1 MSDTKSVKA
10 LKKQL
15 VAAIAMV
22 VVAAI
27 ALGSSTYAWF
37 VTNNTVKATTSQIS
51 AQSNAAFMK
60 IKFDSP
66 DLDTDDTATTSDLTA
81 DWANLTSKALYPAQ
95 WKNNFDTAG
104 KKSGDEGFTSV
115 VYQFETAYGTN
126 PTSTGYTMDA
136 STLKAVGNP
145 AAAVNAD
152 YAVANVFNISSKGT
166 DLLNLKV
173 AGAEIQSARPAD
185 PDDID
190 DHGNAKLDNALRVLV
205 VCGNNWVLCDKDGV
219 IEDSEGRTKA
229 ASSADLGKFG
239 TGVTVTHDAD
249 TLVTMYVYYDGND
262 AQIYS
267 NNLPNLETSSSR
279 ITVTF
284 TADPQNS

>member
-1 MSDTKSVKA
+1 MNSKA
-10 LKKQL
+10 IRKQL
-15 VAAIAMV
+15 LAAIAMV
-22 VVAAI
+22 LVAAV

-37 VTNNTVKATTSQIS
+37 VTNNTVKATTSTIS

-60 IKFDSP
+60 IKYN
-66 DLDTDDTATTSDLTA
+66 TTATTSDLTA
-81 DWANLTSKALYPAQ
+81 DVATLENKELYPAQ
-95 WKNNFDTAG
+95 WKNNFDATG
-104 KKSGDEGFTSV
+104 KKTGTEGVGDLI
-115 VYQFETAYGTN
+115 YQFETAYGTD
-126 PTSTGYTMDA
+126 PTATGYTMDA
-136 STLKAVGNP
+136 TTLKAVGNP
-145 AAAVNAD
+145 AAAVAAK

-173 AGAEIQSARPAD
+173 DSAKIRTTD
-185 PDDID
+185 PDGVD
-190 DHGNAKLDNALRVLV
+190 DRGNANLDNALRVLV
-205 VCGNNWVLCDKDGV
+205 VCGTNWVLCDKDGV
-219 IEDSEGRTKA
+219 IEDSEGRTRD

-267 NNLPNLETSSSR
+267 NNLLNLAAASSK

-284 TADPQNS
+284 TADAQNS

>member
-1 MSDTKSVKA
+1 MTETKSVKA

-15 VAAIAMV
+15 AAAIAMV

-60 IKFDSP
+60 IKYNA
-66 DLDTDDTATTSDLTA
+66 TAVTSDLTA
-81 DWANLTSKALYPAQ
+81 DVATLASKALYPAQ
-95 WKNNFDTAG
+95 WKNNFDASKTTT
-104 KKSGDEGFTSV
+104 GDKI
-115 VYQFETAYGTN
+115 YQFETAYGTN
-126 PTSTGYTMDA
+126 PTDTGYTMDA
-136 STLKAVGNP
+136 STLKAVGDP
-145 AAAVNAD
+145 ATAVGAD

-185 PDDID
+185 PDNID

-205 VCGNNWVLCDKDGV
+205 VCGANWVLCDKDGV
-219 IEDSEGRTKA
+219 LEDSEGRTRA

-239 TGVTVTHDAD
+239 TGVTVTHDDD

-262 AQIYS
+262 TEIYS
-267 NNLPNLETSSSR
+267 NNLPNLSDSSSR

-284 TADPQNS
+284 TAEPQNS

>member
-60 IKFDSP
+60 IKYNA
-66 DLDTDDTATTSDLTA
+66 TAVTSDLTA
-81 DWANLTSKALYPAQ
+81 DVATLASKALYPAQ

-136 STLKAVGNP
+136 STLKAVGDP
-145 AAAVNAD
+145 ATAVSAD

-173 AGAEIQSARPAD
+173 AGATILTSDTITGETSDA
-185 PDDID
+185 
-190 DHGNAKLDNALRVLV
+190 GNTHLDNALRVLV
-205 VCGNNWVLCDKDGV
+205 VCGTNWVLCNKSGV
-219 IEDSEGRTKA
+219 ILDSEGRTSGDDLGMFGA
-229 ASSADLGKFG
+229 TASSN
-239 TGVTVTHDAD
+239 TQTVTHDAD
-249 TLVTMYVYYDGND
+249 TQVTMYVYYDGND
-262 AQIYS
+262 TEIYS
-267 NNLPNLETSSSR
+267 NNLPNLEAASSR

-284 TADPQNS
+284 TAEPQNS

>member
-1 MSDTKSVKA
+1 MNVKH
-10 LKKQL
+10 LRKQL
-15 VAAIAMV
+15 MAAIAMV
-22 VVAAI
+22 LVAAV

-95 WKNNFDTAG
+95 WKNNFDA
-104 KKSGDEGFTSV
+104 SGATTGTK
-115 VYQFETAYGTN
+115 VYQFETAYGTK
-126 PTSTGYTMDA
+126 PDSTGYTMDA
-136 STLKAVGNP
+136 DTLKAVGDP
-145 AAAVNAD
+145 ATAVSAD

-173 AGAEIQSARPAD
+173 AGATILTSDTITGETSDA
-185 PDDID
+185 
-190 DHGNAKLDNALRVLV
+190 GNAKLDNALRVLV
-205 VCGNNWVLCDKDGV
+205 VCGTNWVLCDKSGV
-219 IEDSEGRTKA
+219 ILDSEGRTSGDDLGMFGA
-229 ASSADLGKFG
+229 TASSN
-239 TGVTVTHDAD
+239 TQTVTHDAD
-249 TLVTMYVYYDGND
+249 TKVTMYVYYDGND
-262 AQIYS
+262 TQIYS
-267 NNLPNLETSSSR
+267 NNLPNLEAASSR

-284 TADPQNS
+284 TAEPQNS

>member
-1 MSDTKSVKA
+1 MSVKT
-10 LKKQL
+10 LRKQL
-15 VAAIAMV
+15 FAAIAMV
-22 VVAAI
+22 LVAAI

-37 VTNNTVKATTSQIS
+37 VTNNEVKATTSQIS

-60 IKFDSP
+60 IKYNA
-66 DLDTDDTATTSDLTA
+66 TATTSDLTA
-81 DWANLTSKALYPAQ
+81 DVATLPSEKLYPAQ

-136 STLKAVGNP
+136 SSLKAVGNP
-145 AAAVNAD
+145 EAAVTAK

-173 AGAEIQSARPAD
+173 DSAKIRTTD
-185 PDDID
+185 PDGVD
-190 DHGNAKLDNALRVLV
+190 DTGNTHLDNALRVLV
-205 VCGNNWVLCDKDGV
+205 VNGTNWVLCDKDGV
-219 IEDSEGRTKA
+219 IEDSEGRTRA
-229 ASSADLGKFG
+229 DSSADLGKFG
-239 TGVTVTHDAD
+239 TGVTVTHDVD

-262 AQIYS
+262 SEIYS
-267 NNLPNLETSSSR
+267 NNLPNLGASSSK

-284 TADPQNS
+284 TAEPQNS

>member
-1 MSDTKSVKA
+1 MSTKS

-15 VAAIAMV
+15 MAAIAMV
-22 VVAAI
+22 LVAAV

-37 VTNNTVKATTSQIS
+37 VTNHEVKATTSQIS

-60 IKFDSP
+60 IKY
-66 DLDTDDTATTSDLTA
+66 DTTAVTSDLTA
-81 DWANLTSKALYPAQ
+81 DVATLTSEALYPAQ
-95 WKNNFDTAG
+95 WKNSFDDAG
-104 KKSGDEGFTSV
+104 KKSGQEGFDPSKV

-126 PTSTGYTMDA
+126 PTATGYVMDA
-136 STLKAVGNP
+136 STLKIVGNP
-145 AAAVNAD
+145 AAAVTAD
-152 YAVANVFNISSKGT
+152 YAVGNVFNISSKGT

-190 DHGNAKLDNALRVLV
+190 DHGNAELDNALRVLV
-205 VCGNNWVLCDKDGV
+205 VCGANWVLCDKDGV
-219 IEDSEGRTKA
+219 IEDSEGRTRA

-262 AQIYS
+262 AEIYS
-267 NNLPNLETSSSR
+267 NNLPNLVTSSSR

-284 TADPQNS
+284 TADPQNR

>member
-60 IKFDSP
+60 IKYNA
-66 DLDTDDTATTSDLTA
+66 TAVTSDLTA
-81 DWANLTSKALYPAQ
+81 DVATLASKALYPAQ

-145 AAAVNAD
+145 AAAVTAD

-262 AQIYS
+262 AEIYS
-267 NNLPNLETSSSR
+267 NNLPNLVTSSSR

-284 TADPQNS
+284 TADPQNR

>member
-1 MSDTKSVKA
+1 MSVKT
-10 LKKQL
+10 LRKQL
-15 VAAIAMV
+15 FAAIAMV
-22 VVAAI
+22 LVAAI

-37 VTNNTVKATTSQIS
+37 VTNNKVDATTSTIS

-60 IKFDSP
+60 IKYNA
-66 DLDTDDTATTSDLTA
+66 TATTSDLTA
-81 DWANLTSKALYPAQ
+81 DVATLPSEKLYPAQ

-104 KKSGDEGFTSV
+104 KKRGDEGFTSV

-136 STLKAVGNP
+136 SSLKAVGNP
-145 AAAVNAD
+145 EAAVTAK

-173 AGAEIQSARPAD
+173 DSAKIRTTD
-185 PDDID
+185 PDGVD
-190 DHGNAKLDNALRVLV
+190 DTGNTHLDNALRVLV
-205 VCGNNWVLCDKDGV
+205 VNGTNWVLCDKDGV
-219 IEDSEGRTKA
+219 IEDSEGRTRA
-229 ASSADLGKFG
+229 DSSADLGKFG

-262 AQIYS
+262 SEIYS
-267 NNLPNLETSSSR
+267 NNLPNLGASSSK

-284 TADPQNS
+284 TAEPQNS

>member
-1 MSDTKSVKA
+1 MTETKSVKA

-15 VAAIAMV
+15 AAAIAMV

-60 IKFDSP
+60 IKYNA
-66 DLDTDDTATTSDLTA
+66 TAVTSDLTA
-81 DWANLTSKALYPAQ
+81 DVATLASKALYPAQ
-95 WKNNFDTAG
+95 WKNNFDA
-104 KKSGDEGFTSV
+104 SGTTTGTK

-126 PTSTGYTMDA
+126 PTQTGYTMDA
-136 STLKAVGNP
+136 STLKAVGDP
-145 AAAVNAD
+145 ATAVSAD

-173 AGAEIQSARPAD
+173 AGATILTSDTITGETSDA
-185 PDDID
+185 
-190 DHGNAKLDNALRVLV
+190 GNTHLDNALRVLV
-205 VCGNNWVLCDKDGV
+205 VCGTNWVLCNKSGV
-219 IEDSEGRTKA
+219 ILDSEGRTSGDDLGMFGA
-229 ASSADLGKFG
+229 TASSN
-239 TGVTVTHDAD
+239 TQTVTHDAD
-249 TLVTMYVYYDGND
+249 TQVTMYVYYDGND
-262 AQIYS
+262 TEIYS
-267 NNLPNLETSSSR
+267 NNLPNLEAASSR

-284 TADPQNS
+284 TAEPQNS

>member
-1 MSDTKSVKA
+1 MNVKA

-15 VAAIAMV
+15 MAAIAMV
-22 VVAAI
+22 LVATI

-60 IKFDSP
+60 IKYNA
-66 DLDTDDTATTSDLTA
+66 TATTSDLTA
-81 DWANLTSKALYPAQ
+81 DYATLASEALYPAQ
-95 WKNNFDTAG
+95 WKNNFDA
-104 KKSGDEGFTSV
+104 SGTTTGTK

-136 STLKAVGNP
+136 STLKVVGDP
-145 AAAVNAD
+145 AAAVSAD

-173 AGAEIQSARPAD
+173 AGATILTSDTITGETSDA
-185 PDDID
+185 
-190 DHGNAKLDNALRVLV
+190 GNVNLDNALRVLV
-205 VCGNNWVLCDKDGV
+205 VCGTNWVLCDKSGV
-219 IEDSEGRTKA
+219 ILDSEGRTSGDDLGMFGA
-229 ASSADLGKFG
+229 TASSN
-239 TGVTVTHDAD
+239 TQTVTHDAD
-249 TLVTMYVYYDGND
+249 TEVTMYVYYDGND
-262 AQIYS
+262 TEIYS
-267 NNLPNLETSSSR
+267 NNLPNLEAASSR

-284 TADPQNS
+284 TAEPQNS

>member
-1 MSDTKSVKA
+1 MNSKA
-10 LKKQL
+10 IKRQL
-15 VAAIAMV
+15 LAAIAMV
-22 VVAAI
+22 LVAAV

-60 IKFDSP
+60 IKYNA
-66 DLDTDDTATTSDLTA
+66 TATSSDLTA
-81 DWANLTSKALYPAQ
+81 DVATLASKALYPAQ
-95 WKNNFDTAG
+95 WKNNFDAAG

-126 PTSTGYTMDA
+126 PTATGYAMDTT
-136 STLKAVGNP
+136 TLRAVGDP
-145 AAAVNAD
+145 ATASADGTD

-166 DLLNLKV
+166 DLTNLRIS
-173 AGAEIQSARPAD
+173 GAEIQSARPAD

-190 DHGNAKLDNALRVLV
+190 DHGNAKLDNALRVLA
-205 VCGNNWVLCDKDGV
+205 VCGDNWVLCDKSGV
-219 IEDSEGRTKA
+219 IEDSEGRTRT

-249 TLVTMYVYYDGND
+249 TLVTLYVYYDGND
-262 AQIYS
+262 TEIYS
-267 NNLPNLETSSSR
+267 NNLPNLETASSR

>member
-1 MSDTKSVKA
+1 MV
-10 LKKQL
+10 L
-15 VAAIAMV
+15 VAG
-22 VVAAI
+22 I
-27 ALGSSTYAWF
+27 ALASSTYAWF

-60 IKFDSP
+60 IKYNA
-66 DLDTDDTATTSDLTA
+66 TAVTSDLTA
-81 DWANLTSKALYPAQ
+81 DVATLSSEALYPAQ
-95 WKNNFDTAG
+95 WKNNFDAAG

-126 PTSTGYTMDA
+126 PTSTGYTMDT

-145 AAAVNAD
+145 ATAVSAK

-166 DLLNLKV
+166 DLENLKV
-173 AGAEIQSARPAD
+173 DDASILTDRPVGESTT
-185 PDDID
+185 DDSGNTYLD
-190 DHGNAKLDNALRVLV
+190 DALRVLV
-205 VCGNNWVLCDKDGV
+205 VCGDNWVLCDKDGV
-219 IEDSEGRTKA
+219 LEDSEGRTRA

-262 AQIYS
+262 TEIYS
-267 NNLPNLETSSSR
+267 NNLPNLEAASSR

-284 TADPQNS
+284 TAEPQNR

>member
-1 MSDTKSVKA
+1 MTETKSVKA

-15 VAAIAMV
+15 AAAIAMV
-22 VVAAI
+22 CVAAI

-60 IKFDSP
+60 IKYGA
-66 DLDTDDTATTSDLTA
+66 TATTSDLTA
-81 DWANLTSKALYPAQ
+81 DYATLTSEALYPAQ
-95 WKNNFDTAG
+95 WKNNFDA
-104 KKSGDEGFTSV
+104 SGTTTGTK

-126 PTSTGYTMDA
+126 PTQNGYTMDE
-136 STLKAVGNP
+136 STLKAVGDP
-145 AAAVNAD
+145 ATAVSAD

-173 AGAEIQSARPAD
+173 AGATILTSDTITGETSDA
-185 PDDID
+185 
-190 DHGNAKLDNALRVLV
+190 GNTHLDNALRVLV
-205 VCGNNWVLCDKDGV
+205 VCGTNWVLCDKSGV
-219 IEDSEGRTKA
+219 ILDSEGRTSGDDLGMFGA
-229 ASSADLGKFG
+229 TASSN
-239 TGVTVTHDAD
+239 TQTVTHDAD
-249 TLVTMYVYYDGND
+249 TQVTMYVYYDGND

-284 TADPQNS
+284 TADPQNR